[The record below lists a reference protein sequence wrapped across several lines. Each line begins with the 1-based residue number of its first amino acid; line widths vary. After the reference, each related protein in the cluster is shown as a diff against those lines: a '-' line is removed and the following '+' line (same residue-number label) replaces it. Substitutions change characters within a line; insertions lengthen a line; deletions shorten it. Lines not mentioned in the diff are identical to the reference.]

1 MVESPVLLLTFN
13 RADNA
18 RKVFEKIREAKVKKL
33 YFACD
38 GPRPNN
44 TKDLEERKKLIQLSQ
59 EVDWDCELHT
69 LFREENLGCGLG
81 VSSAITWAF
90 ENEDRLIVL
99 EDDCV
104 PSLPFFSFCDHCL
117 EKYKDDTRIW
127 TINGRSQNE
136 NDPSFF
142 DYDYVFSIYYH
153 CWGWATWKRVWQNFD
168 IRTPWL
174 NQYMKEIGFR
184 NIATSSK
191 ERLLFVKMYARK
203 IMHNPNYYRSSWA
216 TPFGVYIAANGGLS
230 ITPRENLIHNIGLDG
245 VHSEGINANNLPIYY
260 RLQASETFTFSKEPE
275 FVTSNSAYNRV
286 HLEKHMLPMGRRKI
300 TLKKVIRKL
309 KKIYHQY
316 KANKKI
322 EL

>member
-38 GPRPNN
+38 GPRPGNAR
-44 TKDLEERKKLIQLSQ
+44 DLEERKKLIQLSQ

-81 VSSAITWAF
+81 VSSSITWAF
-90 ENEDRLIVL
+90 ENEDRLIIM

-104 PSLPFFSFCDHCL
+104 PSLPWFAFCDYCL

-142 DYDYVFSIYYH
+142 GYDYTFSIYYH
-153 CWGWATWKRVWQNFD
+153 CWGWATWKRVWQGFD

-174 NQYMKEIGFR
+174 GQFMKEIGFR
-184 NIATSSK
+184 NIAESKK
-191 ERLLFVKMYARK
+191 ERKLFASIYGRRLLR
-203 IMHNPNYYRSSWA
+203 NPEYYKSSWA
-216 TPFGVYIAANGGLS
+216 TPFGSYVAANGGLA
-230 ITPRENLIHNIGLDG
+230 ITPRENLIHNIGMEG
-245 VHSEGINANNLPIYY
+245 AHSEGINPKKLPIYY
-260 RLQASETFTFSKEPE
+260 RLQASETYTFDKEPI
-275 FVTSNSAYNRV
+275 FITSNAEYNRV
-286 HLEKHMLPMGRRKI
+286 HLLKHMLPMGRRHI
-300 TLKKVIRKL
+300 TLKAIVRKL
-309 KKIYHQY
+309 KKMYKQY
-316 KANKKI
+316 KENKETK
-322 EL
+322 